1 MGAEDVRAGFVDFKL
16 LFEQA
21 LSETVFTA
29 WMVWTEDE
37 NTTPHLRRMLQ
48 AEGDH
53 PLKEG
58 LL

>member
-37 NTTPHLRRMLQ
+37 NTTPHLRRMQ
-48 AEGDH
+48 VASDATSQR
-53 PLKEG
+53 
-58 LL
+58 